1 MLPET
6 VERFLNI
13 SNIVA
18 IKEAIETSERIKT
31 LVNICIKINIL
42 SDDLTANEGHKGGK
56 GVTYCY
62 RKHRTYICI
71 LCAKQP

>member
-18 IKEAIETSERIKT
+18 IKEAIGDVERIKT
-31 LVNICIKINIL
+31 LVNICGEKINIL
-42 SDDLTANEGHKGGK
+42 SGDDLTAMEALLSGGK
-56 GVTYCY
+56 GVITV
-62 RKHRTYICI
+62 TGNI
-71 LCAKQP
+71 AP